1 MKETL
6 EDIEYF
12 KSYKRNLYQFIIS
25 NCCYR
30 HNAWLTLYDK
40 KQGRIF
46 INHRDMLQI
55 LKEISRVEIHV
66 YKLKTKFSFLR
77 HESY

>member
-30 HNAWLTLYDK
+30 HNAWRGK
-40 KQGRIF
+40 KGKIF

-55 LKEISRVEIHV
+55 LKEISRVEVHV